1 MHPRFQI
8 LVFLLVGIACAQRS
22 DRRVVIAR
30 ASTLTLPFDELAREL
45 PAYQFEQESGGSRF
59 LVRKLVD
66 LQSRMDVLAVA
77 DVSLLEALAR
87 DPAHAQLA
95 PWWVVFASNEM
106 VLAYTPRSRYA
117 AEINN
122 GNWFD
127 VLRRAGVSSGY
138 ANPDLDPEGYNT
150 LLCWKLAE
158 GHYHRPGLYD
168 ALRAAVPARNLR
180 DHSVALLALL
190 EAGELDYAWQYL
202 SVARQHHL
210 RYLRLPPEINLGDP
224 ARVAAYAAVSVQVA
238 GSRPGVTVTLRGA
251 PITYAATIPATS
263 ADPVGAADFIERLVS
278 PAGQRVLRDFD
289 QEPVVPAR
297 LGGVAAAAPAVLR
310 RELAR

>member
-59 LVRKLVD
+59 LVRKLAD
-66 LQSRMDVLAVA
+66 LQARMDVLAVA

-95 PWWVVFASNEM
+95 PWWVVFARNEV
-106 VLAYTPRSRYA
+106 VLAYTPRSRFA
-117 AEINN
+117 AEINSA
-122 GNWFD
+122 NWFD
-127 VLRRAGVSSGY
+127 VLRRPGVSSGY

-210 RYLRLPPEINLGDP
+210 RTLRLPPEINLGDP
-224 ARVAAYAAVSVQVA
+224 ARAAAYAAVSVQVA
-238 GSRPGVTVTLRGA
+238 GPRPGVAATLHGA

-263 ADPVGAADFIERLVS
+263 ADPAGAEAFIERLVA

-289 QEPVVPAR
+289 QQPVVPAR
-297 LGGVAAAAPAVLR
+297 LEGRVSAAPAALR